1 MKYSII
7 VSRGNFK
14 SVEAAAYG
22 ENSISWEDFSS
33 DECRAVTE
41 CFAAIDAKN
50 VLSQKKN
57 LDVTVCDISEYTED
71 SGTLIFLG
79 AGSAKFAAEKYSI
92 PYFKTIGED
101 SYRIFSTKKEGF
113 TLVLIY
119 GNNRRA
125 TAYGMIE
132 YLNYHGIRF
141 VSPDEYS
148 TSYEKELD
156 KSSNE
161 EFDVTEAP
169 SFKSREAYS
178 EFMADTSKDFFLWA
192 FHNKINRLF
201 IKKITNPEFLHKLC
215 FTTTGG
221 GHEIWYKFMD
231 VRHEYPYK
239 HKLFGGEGKPKDP
252 YAVSPLYRGD
262 ENDDGILSYGEAHP
276 EWFAEIGGTRTLK
289 RDYDMYER
297 FAYPTGDFI
306 CTENEDGTSEFTRL
320 VVDSLAN
327 GENKD
332 VTNFKLF
339 GLDNGNWC
347 ECERCRRHKSLSYR
361 LLMLAYK
368 LDKAIKKATQEGRIK
383 RDITIEI
390 PAYHETLPPPDKAL
404 PDDFDYSKI
413 YVTYYVIER
422 CYLHNINDEVCEE
435 TNKSL
440 CDGLLAWTNGYYKGE
455 IMVGEYYNVS
465 SFAAM
470 PFLFAGRMK
479 NDFPFY
485 YSIGVRHL
493 TYMHMLA
500 RKHGLQA
507 LNNYIYTRLT
517 WNKDASVD
525 ALISEYMLARYGS
538 AADKMRELYREIE
551 EAGRNCK
558 YIKHYQGTENEDGR
572 KTFALSRFLNYPIRD
587 LTNFFPLKHVKLDR
601 REDDAEAGPSFKET
615 VERYE
620 AVFEDFSEFINGK
633 DSPALSEDY
642 DQLYYAVCTLNYM
655 YNRILYNLDEK
666 NEEALS
672 KTEAYREKLLEISSP
687 LAGYDFGDR
696 YKNGFSALN
705 LHEQPSKTTKKS
717 GK

>member
-7 VSRGNFK
+7 ASKGSFNNILD
-14 SVEAAAYG
+14 AAYG
-22 ENSISWEDFSS
+22 ENLISWEDFSA
-33 DECRAVTE
+33 DECRACTE
-41 CFAAIDAKN
+41 CFAAVDAKN
-50 VLSQKKN
+50 VLSLKKN
-57 LDVTVCDISEYTED
+57 LDIAVYDISELPCND
-71 SGTLIFLG
+71 GTIIFLG
-79 AGSAKFAAEKYSI
+79 ENCARFAADKYSL
-92 PYFKTIGED
+92 PFKEIEGEEA
-101 SYRIFSTKKEGF
+101 YRVFSTK
-113 TLVLIY
+113 TDNNVVVLIY
-119 GNNRRA
+119 GNNRKA

-148 TSYEKELD
+148 TSYVKELD
-156 KSSNE
+156 KSENV
-161 EFDVTEAP
+161 EFDLIEEP

-178 EFMADTSKDFFLWA
+178 EFMSDTSEDFFIWA
-192 FHNKINRLF
+192 FRNKINRVF
-201 IKKITNPEFLHKLC
+201 IKKITRPELLNKLC

-231 VRHEYPYK
+231 PSHEYPYK
-239 HKLFGGEGKPKDP
+239 HKIFGGDGKPDDP
-252 YAVSPLYRGD
+252 YAVSHLYKGD
-262 ENDDGILSYGEAHP
+262 ENGDGILSYGEAHP
-276 EWFAEIGGTRTLK
+276 EWFAEIDGVRTLK

-297 FAYPTGDFI
+297 SAYPTGDFI
-306 CTENEDGTSEFTRL
+306 CTENEDGTSEFVRL
-320 VVDSLAN
+320 VVESLIS
-327 GENKD
+327 GENRG

-339 GLDNGNWC
+339 GLDNGIWC
-347 ECERCRRHKSLSYR
+347 NCERCRRHKTLSYR

-368 LDKAIKKATQEGRIK
+368 LDKAIKKATEDGRIK
-383 RDITIEI
+383 RSITIEI
-390 PAYHETLPPPDKAL
+390 PAYHETLPPPDEAL
-404 PDDFDYSKI
+404 PIDFDYSKI

-422 CYLHNINDEVCEE
+422 CYLHNINDEVCRE
-435 TNKSL
+435 TNKFL
-440 CDGLLAWTNGYYKGE
+440 CDGLRAWTNGYYKGE

-470 PFLFAGRMK
+470 PFVFSDRMK

-587 LTNFFPLKHVKLDR
+587 LTNFFPFKHVKLDM
-601 REDDAEAGPSFKET
+601 REDDAEAGPSFRET

-620 AVFEDFSEFINGK
+620 AIFKNFSEFIKGK

-672 KTEAYREKLLEISSP
+672 KTEEYREKLVEISNP
-687 LAGYDFGDR
+687 LLGYDFGDR

-705 LHEQPSKTTKKS
+705 LHEQPKKTTKNEK
-717 GK
+717 